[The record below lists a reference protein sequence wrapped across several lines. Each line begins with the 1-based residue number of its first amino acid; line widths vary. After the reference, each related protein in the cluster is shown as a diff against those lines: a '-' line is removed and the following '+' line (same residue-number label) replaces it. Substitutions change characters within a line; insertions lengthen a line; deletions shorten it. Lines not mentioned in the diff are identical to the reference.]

1 MSCGVDRRRGLDPAL
16 LWLWHKLA
24 AVALIGPL
32 VWDLPHAEGAAPKS
46 ESKKKKKR
54 LEKIKKS
61 HFIKTLNL
69 FNKRNYK

>member
-16 LWLWHKLA
+16 LWLWHTLA

-46 ESKKKKKR
+46 ESKKKKKDWKR
-54 LEKIKKS
+54 LRNL
-61 HFIKTLNL
+61 TLL
-69 FNKRNYK
+69 KL